1 MQLRITLS
9 LKVYWRQYSFTSGAR
24 DQLSGTKAAAAAR
37 GVELTVVEFTG
48 SSYDLRAAFETGI
61 RAGVDGFLPFSS
73 AGFQLRRAELSELIL
88 QYRLPTIGPGP
99 MAGDPGILVSY
110 HPDIPRQVRRAAEIA
125 VRILKGA
132 KPADIPVEQPDAYE
146 LQVNLKLAKRLG
158 LKIPYS
164 VMARATKV
172 IE

>member
-1 MQLRITLS
+1 
-9 LKVYWRQYSFTSGAR
+9 
-24 DQLSGTKAAAAAR
+24 
-37 GVELTVVEFTG
+37 VELTVVEFTG
-48 SSYDLRAAFETGI
+48 PSYDLRAAFEIGI

-88 QYRLPTIGPGP
+88 QYRVPTIGPGT

-146 LQVNLKLAKRLG
+146 LQVNLELAKRLG